1 MKKISSLQKMRTNY
15 DSNENVFVLHKCSK
29 NFWRQRRIVDVYII
43 KHRIFHMLEI
53 VCFLPHP
60 SIEVPRVY
68 ISSPALVELLD
79 KEEIEEKCN
88 ARKEFFLRQRK
99 EVDKNYILEKVT
111 EDLAVAYLTSKIELL
126 SVNESHG
133 YQIVIDNKTHEE
145 SPRAKDSVFCTKP
158 HNLEPLVIRH
168 HGLIS

>member
-1 MKKISSLQKMRTNY
+1 MQKTLSTNKVKTTY
-15 DSNENVFVLHKCSK
+15 ECNENVFMIYEGTK
-29 NFWRQRRIVDVYII
+29 NFWRQRLSADIYII
-43 KHRIFHMLEI
+43 KHKILQILEI
-53 VCFLPHP
+53 VYFLPHL
-60 SIEVPRVY
+60 SVEVPRVY
-68 ISSPALVELLD
+68 ISLQALVAILD
-79 KEEIEEKCN
+79 VRDIKDKFNI
-88 ARKEFFLRQRK
+88 RKETFIRQRK

-111 EDLAVAYLTSKIELL
+111 EDLAVAYLTSKIELP